1 MDRSRVHGIVED
13 ASLARKHLVA
23 TSTRSP
29 ATGGIRR
36 RNLLG
41 IDQQITSALA
51 AEPGDAMGRH
61 LSGVREIFG
70 GDVIA

>member
-1 MDRSRVHGIVED
+1 MDRPRVHGMVED
-13 ASLARKHLVA
+13 TPLARKRLVA
-23 TSTRSP
+23 KSTRSP

-41 IDQQITSALA
+41 TDQRITSVLA
-51 AEPGDAMGRH
+51 AESGDAIGRH
-61 LSGVREIFG
+61 LSEVREIFG